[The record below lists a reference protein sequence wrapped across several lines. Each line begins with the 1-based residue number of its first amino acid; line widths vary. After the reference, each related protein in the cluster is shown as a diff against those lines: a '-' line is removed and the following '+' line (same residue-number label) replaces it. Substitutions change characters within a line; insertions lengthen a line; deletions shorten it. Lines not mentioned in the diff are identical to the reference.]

1 MAVDIE
7 LGQKP
12 GYLQATLRGR
22 VGLVESR
29 EILRQ
34 MTTEMGQA
42 RASPILLDVRAVEC
56 NLSYPDIMALVAEL
70 RSHRAALLP
79 KIAVLYDDERQGETA
94 QFLELCAGNRGYP
107 IRAFTT
113 CDAAVQW
120 LGNTTTR
127 EAS

>member
-34 MTTEMGQA
+34 MITATEQTQV
-42 RASPILLDVRAVEC
+42 SPILLDVRAAEC
-56 NLSYPDIMALVAEL
+56 KLSYPDIMALVAEL

-79 KIAVLYDDERQGETA
+79 KIAVLYYEERQGETA

-107 IRAFTT
+107 IRVFTA
-113 CDAAVQW
+113 CDEAMQW
-120 LGNTTTR
+120 LGSAPAT